1 MSLADGTLGLV
12 ARLERFSDRKSA
24 SGAFVHARAACV
36 GTTRQDSWSQH
47 LIPAD
52 RLNKRYFRRW
62 FYWRGISRALL
73 FQQQGLDMESPQ
85 ETRHDF
91 TRVPRMAGTPRYLF
105 RVALRHAGAALKA
118 VLRGRRVAA
127 FEHELW
133 LWMFAGILQQRWRD
147 RREPFCWANAVGG
160 AQRADSSR
168 TEARVGT
175 APGRTL

>member
-1 MSLADGTLGLV
+1 M
-12 ARLERFSDRKSA
+12 
-24 SGAFVHARAACV
+24 
-36 GTTRQDSWSQH
+36 QH

-91 TRVPRMAGTPRYLF
+91 TRVPRIAGTPRYLF

-118 VLRGRRVAA
+118 AWRGRRVER
-127 FEHELW
+127 FGQH
-133 LWMFAGILQQRWRD
+133 I
-147 RREPFCWANAVGG
+147 EPVTSNARLFV
-160 AQRADSSR
+160 SR
-168 TEARVGT
+168 LEFVRGV
-175 APGRTL
+175 PG